1 MYENEETL
9 FGVDMRHRPPLTIMP
24 TEEHGWGGSHGR
36 LAYSQMN
43 RAQESNYSEYALNTM
58 GILPKNYVIVNAD
71 EVNVNRESAF
81 KVCHG
86 RVAIPV
92 KEFARQK
99 RLTLKEQWELMNPQW
114 VGTFFGYL
122 GDDPYRSQRKTLEQ
136 AMSDA
141 VDNKCFEKFMSQ
153 FWSARYGHE
162 AAIER
167 LERRAN
173 ELEDRAN
180 QLNVEYAS
188 LNEQIKAIEKDL
200 DKGMLEYYHLQGL
213 NANEHLNNLRS
224 KRLSVNQKWLEALT
238 KARRIKDYINSITF

>member
-1 MYENEETL
+1 MYENEENL

-43 RAQESNYSEYALNTM
+43 RQQESNYSEYALNTM

-122 GDDPYRSQRKTLEQ
+122 GDDPYRSQRKTLED
-136 AMSDA
+136 AMSEA
-141 VDNKCFEKFMSQ
+141 VNQNRLDEFMKQ
-153 FWSARYGHE
+153 FWSAKHGTTRQ
-162 AAIER
+162 R
-167 LERRAN
+167 T
-173 ELEDRAN
+173 
-180 QLNVEYAS
+180 
-188 LNEQIKAIEKDL
+188 
-200 DKGMLEYYHLQGL
+200 LQGMS
-213 NANEHLNNLRS
+213 EVKQS
-224 KRLSVNQKWLEALT
+224 DQQ
-238 KARRIKDYINSITF
+238 D

>member
-1 MYENEETL
+1 MYENEENL

-43 RAQESNYSEYALNTM
+43 RQQESNYSEYALNTM

-122 GDDPYRSQRKTLEQ
+122 GDDPYRSQRKTLKD
-136 AMSDA
+136 AMSEA
-141 VDNKCFEKFMSQ
+141 VNQNRLDEFMKQ
-153 FWSARYGHE
+153 FWSAKHGHKD
-162 AAIER
+162 AVER
-167 LERRAN
+167 LERRAT
-173 ELEDRAN
+173 ELERRGKELYRECLRLNN
-180 QLNVEYAS
+180 QIS
-188 LNEQIKAIEKDL
+188 KIESDINKGLL
-200 DKGMLEYYHLQGL
+200 DFYHLQGL
-213 NANEHLNNLRS
+213 NAHEYLNELRANRRTVRWES
-224 KRLSVNQKWLEALT
+224 IEASNKAKRIREYL
-238 KARRIKDYINSITF
+238 NSITY

>member
-1 MYENEETL
+1 MYENEENL

-43 RAQESNYSEYALNTM
+43 RQQESNYSEYALNTM

-81 KVCHG
+81 KVCRG

-141 VDNKCFEKFMSQ
+141 IQNNCYEKFMMQ
-153 FWSARYGHE
+153 FWSAKCGHE

-180 QLNVEYAS
+180 KLNVEYAS

-224 KRLSVNQKWLEALT
+224 KRLSVNRKWLEATT

>member
-1 MYENEETL
+1 MYEYEDNL
-9 FGVDMRHRPPLTIMP
+9 FGVDMRHRPPLTILP

-43 RAQESNYSEYALNTM
+43 RQQESNYSEYAMNTM
-58 GILPKNYVIVNAD
+58 GVLPKNYVIVNAE

-86 RVAIPV
+86 RVAIPI

-99 RLTLKEQWELMNPQW
+99 RLTLKEQWELMNPKW
-114 VGTFFGYL
+114 AGTFFGNF

-141 VDNKCFEKFMSQ
+141 MQNNCFEKFMSQ
-153 FWSARYGHE
+153 FWSARYGHK

-167 LERRAN
+167 LEHRAN
-173 ELEDRAN
+173 ELEQRGN
-180 QLNVEYAS
+180 KLNKECIHLDS
-188 LNEQIKAIEKDL
+188 QIRRIEKDISKGLL
-200 DKGMLEYYHLQGL
+200 DFYHLQGI
-213 NANEHLNNLRS
+213 NVHEHLSELKAS
-224 KRLSVNQKWLEALT
+224 KHNIRLHSLDALN
-238 KARRIKDYINSITF
+238 KAKRIKDYLNSITY

>member
-1 MYENEETL
+1 MYENEENL

-43 RAQESNYSEYALNTM
+43 RQQESNYSEYALNTM

-71 EVNVNRESAF
+71 EVNVNIESAF
-81 KVCHG
+81 KVCRG

-136 AMSDA
+136 AMSEA
-141 VDNKCFEKFMSQ
+141 VDQNRLDEFMKQ
-153 FWSARYGHE
+153 FWSAKHGHK

-167 LERRAN
+167 LEQRAN
-173 ELEDRAN
+173 DLEQQSIELNRECLRLGD
-180 QLNVEYAS
+180 
-188 LNEQIKAIEKDL
+188 QIKKIESDISKGLL
-200 DKGMLEYYHLQGL
+200 DFYHLQGL
-213 NANEHLNNLRS
+213 NAHEYLNKLKTNRLNIRS
-224 KRLSVNQKWLEALT
+224 RSIEASSKAKRIREYL
-238 KARRIKDYINSITF
+238 NSITY